1 MSRYLLLTL
10 ALLLSVSINITA
22 QTKNA
27 NQTKANAADA
37 AKDLEAERLLKE
49 RRDNAQAL
57 LISLAVD
64 ARNFKD
70 ATLRARTQ
78 ARIADALWEVD
89 RERGRNM
96 FRAAWDAAETADAES
111 QRRVQEDIR
120 QQQAKTGSGGYVIAT
135 PPDLRREVLGL
146 AGKHD
151 RALGEE
157 LLAKF
162 KEQKAREATEAKSR
176 SNSSRFDEATGQRLS
191 LARELVGAGDI
202 ERALQFADP
211 VLNSI
216 NMSTIDFL
224 TDLREKDAVA
234 ADQRYAAML
243 ASTPPNPQSDANTI
257 SLLASYIFTPHLYVV
272 FHGNGASTSQMAA
285 FIKPNNVSPEL
296 SATFFRTAAAVLLR
310 PIPPPGQ
317 DQTSAGPDG
326 QYLVIKRLLPLFE
339 QFAPQDTTNALKA
352 QLQALSA
359 IASSTARERNDEWL
373 DRGISPE
380 KTDKVDREQGLL
392 DRIDRAKTSA
402 ERDQL
407 NLELAHFLAGKNDLR
422 ARERVDKIDDMEL
435 RQSAKAYIDS
445 ALAIRAIEKKDV
457 ERALEIVRIG
467 ELSHFHKSWL
477 LSQTAKLLAKS
488 DRVRA
493 LALIEDAAQEARR
506 MENSD
511 PDRPRA
517 YFAIANVIFILNGQ
531 AVWEVMGEAIT
542 ASNSAEQFSGEDGE
556 LTFRLI
562 SKGMR
567 SVNQSPFADFDVA
580 GIFKKLADQDYDRAV
595 DLARGFSREAPRAGA
610 TIAIAR
616 AILAEKK
623 K

>member
-1 MSRYLLLTL
+1 MSRYLLLTP
-10 ALLLSVSINITA
+10 ALLLSVSLNITA
-22 QTKNA
+22 QPKST

-89 RERGRNM
+89 RERSRNM
-96 FRAAWDAAETADAES
+96 FRAAWDAAEAADAES

-146 AGKHD
+146 AGKRD

-157 LLAKF
+157 LLTKF
-162 KEQKAREATEAKSR
+162 KEQKAREAAEARSR
-176 SNSSRFDEATGQRLS
+176 SSSSRFDETTGQRLS

-216 NMSTIDFL
+216 SMQTIDFL
-224 TDLREKDAVA
+224 TYLREKDTAA
-234 ADQRYAAML
+234 ADQRYAALL
-243 ASTPPNPQSDANTI
+243 ASTPLNPQSDANTI
-257 SLLASYIFTPHLYVV
+257 SLLFSYIFTPHLYMV
-272 FHGNGASTSQMAA
+272 FYGNGASSSQMAA
-285 FIKPNNVSPEL
+285 LIKPNNVSPEL
-296 SATFFRTAAAVLLR
+296 TATFFRTAAAILLK

-317 DQTSAGPDG
+317 EQTSAGPDG
-326 QYLVIKRLLPLFE
+326 QYLAIKRMLPFFE
-339 QFAPQDTTNALKA
+339 RSAPQEMTTALKA
-352 QLQALSA
+352 QLEALSS
-359 IASSTARERNDEWL
+359 IASSNARERNDEWL
-373 DRGISPE
+373 NRGLNPE
-380 KTDKVDREQGLL
+380 KTDSTDREQSLL

-407 NLELAHFLAGKNDLR
+407 NLELAFFLVGKNDLK
-422 ARERVDKIDDMEL
+422 ARERVEKIDEMEL
-435 RQSAKAYIDS
+435 RQSAKAYVDS
-445 ALAIRAIEKKDV
+445 ALAVRAIEKKDV

-477 LSQTAKLLAKS
+477 LSQTAKLLVKT
-488 DRVRA
+488 DRDKA

-506 MENSD
+506 MEKSD

-517 YFAIANVIFILNGQ
+517 FLAIANVIFSLNGQ
-531 AVWEVMGEAIT
+531 GVWEVMSDAID

-580 GIFKKLADQDYDRAV
+580 GIFRKLADENYERAV
-595 DLARGFSREAPRAGA
+595 ELARGFAREGPRASA

>member
-10 ALLLSVSINITA
+10 ALLLIVSIDITA
-22 QTKNA
+22 QPKNA
-27 NQTKANAADA
+27 NKAKPNAADA

-49 RRDNAQAL
+49 RRENAEAL

-64 ARNFKD
+64 ARNFND

-78 ARIADALWEVD
+78 ARIADSLWKVD
-89 RERGRNM
+89 RERSRSL
-96 FRAAWDAAETADAES
+96 FRAAWDAAEAADAES

-120 QQQAKTGSGGYVIAT
+120 QQQAKTGSGGYVIAS

-162 KEQKAREATEAKSR
+162 KEQKTREATEAKSR
-176 SNSSRFDEATGQRLS
+176 NPSGFDEATGQRLS

-211 VLNSI
+211 VLSSI
-216 NMSTIDFL
+216 SMQSVDFL
-224 TDLREKDAVA
+224 AYLREKDSAA

-243 ASTPPNPQSDANTI
+243 ASTPLNPQSDANTI
-257 SLLASYIFTPHLYVV
+257 SLLSSYIFTPHFYVV
-272 FHGNGASTSQMAA
+272 FHGNGASTSQMSGT
-285 FIKPNNVSPEL
+285 KNPNNVSPEVI
-296 SATFFRTAAAVLLR
+296 ATFFRTAAVILLK

-317 DQTSAGPDG
+317 DQTSTGPDG
-326 QYLVIKRLLPLFE
+326 QYLIIKRLLPLFE
-339 QFAPQDTTNALKA
+339 QLAPQEMTTALKA
-352 QLQALSA
+352 QLQALSS
-359 IASSTARERNDEWL
+359 IASSNARERDDEWL
-373 DRGISPE
+373 NRGIGPE
-380 KTDKVDREQGLL
+380 KTDKPDREQALL

-407 NLELAHFLAGKNDLR
+407 NLELAYFLVSKNDLS
-422 ARERVDKIDDMEL
+422 ARERVEKIDEMEL

-445 ALAIRAIEKKDV
+445 ALAVRAIEKKDAT
-457 ERALEIVRIG
+457 RALEIVRIG

-477 LSQTAKLLAKS
+477 LSQTAKILAKT
-488 DRVRA
+488 DREQA

-517 YFAIANVIFILNGQ
+517 FFAIANVIFSLNGQ
-531 AVWEVMGEAIT
+531 GVWEVMSDAIK
-542 ASNSAEQFSGEDGE
+542 ASNSAEQFSGEDGQ

-567 SVNQSPFADFDVA
+567 SVNQSPFPDFDVA
-580 GIFKKLADQDYDRAV
+580 GIFGKLTDENYDRAV
-595 DLARGFSREAPRAGA
+595 ELARGFQREAPRASA

-616 AILAEKK
+616 AILEEKK

>member
-1 MSRYLLLTL
+1 MSRYLFLTL
-10 ALLLSVSINITA
+10 ALFLTVSINITA
-22 QTKNA
+22 QPKSA
-27 NQTKANAADA
+27 NQKKADAADA

-78 ARIADALWEVD
+78 ARIADALWEID
-89 RERGRNM
+89 RERSRNM
-96 FRAAWDAAETADAES
+96 FRAAWDAAEAADAES
-111 QRRVQEDIR
+111 QRRMQEDIR
-120 QQQAKTGSGGYVIAT
+120 QQQAKTGSGGYVLAS

-162 KEQKAREATEAKSR
+162 KEQKAREATEAKTR
-176 SNSSRFDEATGQRLS
+176 SNSSFDEAAGQRLS

-211 VLNSI
+211 VLSSI
-216 NMSTIDFL
+216 NMSSVDFL
-224 TDLREKDAVA
+224 AYLREKDAAA
-234 ADQRYAAML
+234 ADQRYAAMV
-243 ASTPPNPQSDANTI
+243 ASTPLNPQSDANTI
-257 SLLASYIFTPHLYVV
+257 SLLFSYIFTPHLYVV
-272 FHGNGASTSQMAA
+272 FYGNGASSSQMAS

-296 SATFFRTAAAVLLR
+296 TATFFRTAAAILLK

-317 DQTSAGPDG
+317 EQTSAGTDG
-326 QYLVIKRLLPLFE
+326 QYLAIKRMMPFFE
-339 QFAPQDTTNALKA
+339 RLAPQEMTTALKA
-352 QLQALSA
+352 QLETLAS
-359 IASSTARERNDEWL
+359 IASSKARERDDEWL
-373 DRGISPE
+373 NRGINPE
-380 KTDKVDREQGLL
+380 KTDKIDREPALL

-407 NLELAHFLAGKNDLR
+407 NLELAMLLAGRDDLR
-422 ARERVDKIDDMEL
+422 ARERVEKIDEMEL
-435 RQSAKAYIDS
+435 RQSAKAYVDS
-445 ALAIRAIEKKDV
+445 ALAVRAIEKKDA

-477 LSQTAKLLAKS
+477 LSQTAKLLAKT
-488 DRVRA
+488 DRDKA

-506 MENSD
+506 METSD

-517 YFAIANVIFILNGQ
+517 FFAIANVIFTLNEQ
-531 AVWEVMGEAIT
+531 RVWEVMSNAIE

-567 SVNQSPFADFDVA
+567 SVNQSPFPDFDVA
-580 GIFKKLADQDYDRAV
+580 GIFKKLTEGDYDRAV
-595 DLARGFSREAPRAGA
+595 ELARGFAREAPRASA

-623 K
+623 

>member
-10 ALLLSVSINITA
+10 SLLLAVSINVTA

-70 ATLRARTQ
+70 ASLRARTQ
-78 ARIADALWEVD
+78 ARIADALWDVD
-89 RERGRNM
+89 RERSRNM
-96 FRAAWDAAETADAES
+96 FRAAWDAAEAADAES

-120 QQQAKTGSGGYVIAT
+120 QQQAKTGSGGYVIAD

-157 LLAKF
+157 FLTKF
-162 KEQKAREATEAKSR
+162 KEQKTREATEAKSR
-176 SNSSRFDEATGQRLS
+176 SNSSFDEATGQRLS
-191 LARELVGAGDI
+191 LARQLLGAGDI
-202 ERALQFADP
+202 EQALQFADP

-216 NMSTIDFL
+216 SMQTIDFL
-224 TDLREKDAVA
+224 AYLREKDSAA
-234 ADQRYAAML
+234 ADQRYAAL
-243 ASTPPNPQSDANTI
+243 LRSTPLNPQSDANTI
-257 SLLASYIFTPHLYVV
+257 SLLASYIFTPHLYVL
-272 FHGNGASTSQMAA
+272 FHGNGASTSQMGA
-285 FIKPNNVSPEL
+285 FNKPNNVSPEL

-326 QYLVIKRLLPLFE
+326 QYLVIRRLLPLFE

-359 IASSTARERNDEWL
+359 IASSNARERNDEWV
-373 DRGISPE
+373 DRGINPE

-407 NLELAHFLAGKNDLR
+407 NLELAMVLAVKNDLR
-422 ARERVDKIDDMEL
+422 ARERVEKIDEMEL

-445 ALAIRAIEKKDV
+445 ALAIRAIERKDP

-477 LSQTAKLLAKS
+477 LSQTAKLLAKT
-488 DRVRA
+488 DRDKA

-531 AVWEVMGEAIT
+531 GVWDVMSEAIT
-542 ASNSAEQFSGEDGE
+542 ASNAAEQFSGEDGE

-580 GIFKKLADQDYDRAV
+580 GIFRKLADENYDRAV
-595 DLARGFSREAPRAGA
+595 ELARGFAREAPRASA